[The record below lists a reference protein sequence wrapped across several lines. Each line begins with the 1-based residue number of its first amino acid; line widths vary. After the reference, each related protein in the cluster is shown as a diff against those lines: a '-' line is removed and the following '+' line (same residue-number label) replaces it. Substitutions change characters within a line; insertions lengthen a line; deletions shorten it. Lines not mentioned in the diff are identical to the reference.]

1 MASEGGGSAGGC
13 IAEVVTHP
21 SIVTAF
27 NFKHIC
33 DFIQR
38 FVSRATAN
46 ANVALWV
53 PLQQDYRLA
62 S

>member
-1 MASEGGGSAGGC
+1 MASEGEGSAGGC

-33 DFIQR
+33 DFICDFIQR
-38 FVSRATAN
+38 FVSRATA
-46 ANVALWV
+46 VA
-53 PLQQDYRLA
+53 

>member
-38 FVSRATAN
+38 FVSRATA
-46 ANVALWV
+46 VA
-53 PLQQDYRLA
+53 